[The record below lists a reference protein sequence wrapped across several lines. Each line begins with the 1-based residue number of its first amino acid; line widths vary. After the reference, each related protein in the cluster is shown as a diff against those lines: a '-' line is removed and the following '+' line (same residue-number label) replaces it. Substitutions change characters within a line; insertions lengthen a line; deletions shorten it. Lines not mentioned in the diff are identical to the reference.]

1 MGNTKYH
8 EEKNENENNS
18 YMNYRKFLEELSE
31 TEKLVTAFILEQ
43 ASSGFRIKP
52 PVIETGTLSYVKH
65 GGKRLRPSVLMLSC
79 MAVGGTKEMALPAAA
94 AVELFHTWTLVHDDI
109 IDNDNL
115 RRGAETVHI
124 TAGRYGEEKLKLE
137 PGVAKKYGVDSAIL
151 TGDIQHGWSV
161 SLLSDN
167 LPKAGVRHE
176 VALHLIT
183 LLQVN
188 VLRTL
193 MEGEMLD
200 VEFGLCSDVQQISDD
215 QILDMLWMKTGI
227 LYEYCGIAGALIGKN
242 SLEYDEQ
249 VDALKE
255 FCSLCGTAFQVRDD
269 ILGLVGKEAELGKPV
284 GSDIRE
290 GKKTLLVREAL
301 TNANESQK
309 AEILKIL
316 GNSEATGKEIEKI
329 TKLIA
334 DLGGVEKARKI
345 ARDYVTKALPKL
357 DHLPS
362 SSNRELLYDWAN
374 YMIDREY

>member
-1 MGNTKYH
+1 MKYQ
-8 EEKNENENNS
+8 N
-18 YMNYRKFLEELSE
+18 FLKELNE
-31 TEKLVTAFILEQ
+31 TEKLVTKYISDQ
-43 ASSGFRIKP
+43 AVSGIRIKP
-52 PVIETGTLSYVKH
+52 PVIETGTMSYVKH

-79 MAVGGTKEMALPAAA
+79 MAVGGSKEMALPAAA

-115 RRGAETVHI
+115 RRGKETVHI
-124 TAGRYGEEKLKLE
+124 TAGKYGEKQLNLD
-137 PGVAKKYGVDSAIL
+137 PVVAKKYGIDSAIL
-151 TGDIQHGWSV
+151 TGDVQHGWSV

-167 LPKAGVRHE
+167 LPKAGVRHD

-193 MEGEMLD
+193 VEGEMLD
-200 VEFGLCSDVQQISDD
+200 VEFGLCSDVQKLSDD
-215 QILDMLWMKTGI
+215 QILDMLWKKTGI

-242 SLEYDEQ
+242 ILEYDNQ
-249 VDALKE
+249 VEALKE

-309 AEILKIL
+309 AEILSIL
-316 GNSEATGKEIEKI
+316 GNSHATGGEIERI
-329 TKLIA
+329 TTVIA

-345 ARDYVTKALPKL
+345 AQEYVNKALPKL
-357 DHLPS
+357 EHLPS
-362 SSNRELLYDWAN
+362 SSSRDLLYDWAN
-374 YMIDREY
+374 YMIDRSY